1 MLKKFTALIIIA
13 ILSGSLVACNTEI
26 PETVEFSSASSAT
39 LDNATKSEMKTE
51 STTAAETEAATT
63 SEQTTSAQ
71 QTTTSGSK
79 KSAQQTESVITTAN
93 TTSTGMINATELFTN
108 RDLTQNA
115 DLTDAK
121 YYTVSDGQNINITS
135 EGVYVISGSA
145 SNVTITVDAGD
156 NDKVQIVLDG
166 VSITNSSSPCIYVK
180 NAEKVFVTTTSTD
193 NALSVTGTFTADG
206 TTNTDA
212 VIFSRDDL
220 VINGLG
226 TLTINSTDNGISCKD
241 DLKVTGGT
249 ITINCSSDGLEAN
262 DSIAIADGS
271 ITISTSKDG
280 LHAENDDDNTT
291 GYVYICGGTLNITAG
306 DDGIHATTVAQI
318 DGGTMN
324 ITAAEGIEGA
334 FVQINSGTI
343 GITSSDDGING
354 SNKSSAYSVTVE
366 INGGDITINMGQGD
380 TDAIDSNGNLHIN
393 GGTLNISA
401 SSPFDYDGQASY
413 TGGTMIVNGSQTTTI
428 TNQMMGGGMGGMG
441 GMHNDGGAGF
451 PGR

>member
-13 ILSGSLVACNTEI
+13 ILAGSLVACNTEI

-180 NAEKVFVTTTSTD
+180 NADKVFVTTTSSENT
-193 NALSVTGTFTADG
+193 LSVTGSFTADG

-212 VIFSRDDL
+212 VIFS
-220 VINGLG
+220 
-226 TLTINSTDNGISCKD
+226 KD

-249 ITINCSSDGLEAN
+249 IVINCTSDGLEAN
-262 DSIAIADGS
+262 DSIAIADGN
-271 ITISTSKDG
+271 ITKKTSKDAVHSG
-280 LHAENDDDNTT
+280 NDDDNSL
-291 GYVYICGGTLNITAG
+291 GYVYICGGNLSLTAG

-324 ITAAEGIEGA
+324 ITAAEGIEGTYI
-334 FVQINSGTI
+334 QINSGTI
-343 GITSSDDGING
+343 NISSSDDGING
-354 SNKSSAYSVTVE
+354 ANKSDAYNVTIE
-366 INGGDITINMGQGD
+366 INGGDITISMGQGD
-380 TDAIDSNGNLHIN
+380 TDAIDSNGNLYIK
-393 GGTLNISA
+393 GGTLNITA
-401 SSPFDYDGQASY
+401 QSPFDYDGQAEY
-413 TGGTMIVNGSQTTTI
+413 TGGTMIVNGTQTTTI
-428 TNQMMGGGMGGMG
+428 TNQMMGGGMGGMQ
-441 GMHNDGGAGF
+441 NGGAMQGF
-451 PGR
+451 RGR

>member
-13 ILSGSLVACNTEI
+13 ILAGSLVACNAEI

-39 LDNATKSEMKTE
+39 LDNATKDEMKTE

-166 VSITNSSSPCIYVK
+166 VSIINSSSPCIYVK
-180 NAEKVFVTTTSTD
+180 NADKVFVTTTSTD

-241 DLKVTGGT
+241 ALKVTGGT

-324 ITAAEGIEGA
+324 ITAAEGIEGT

-380 TDAIDSNGNLHIN
+380 TDAIDSNGNLYIN

>member
-13 ILSGSLVACNTEI
+13 ILAGSLVACNTEI

-39 LDNATKSEMKTE
+39 LDNATKDEMKTE

-79 KSAQQTESVITTAN
+79 KSAQQTESVITTAY

-180 NAEKVFVTTTSTD
+180 NADKVFVTTTSTD

-226 TLTINSTDNGISCKD
+226 TLTINSTDN
-241 DLKVTGGT
+241 
-249 ITINCSSDGLEAN
+249 GLEAN

-380 TDAIDSNGNLHIN
+380 TDAIDSNGNLYIN